1 MQGNLRPDQLQ
12 HLLEAVTEDQRRL
25 ITTYN
30 QPYRTDDARAQ
41 ARQTL
46 AASVERAQAALG
58 QLRGT
63 RDPQLQHV
71 MSKLT
76 VQTELANDSL
86 KHPET
91 LRR

>member
-1 MQGNLRPDQLQ
+1 
-12 HLLEAVTEDQRRL
+12 
-25 ITTYN
+25 
-30 QPYRTDDARAQ
+30 
-41 ARQTL
+41 
-46 AASVERAQAALG
+46 
-58 QLRGT
+58 
-63 RDPQLQHV
+63 V